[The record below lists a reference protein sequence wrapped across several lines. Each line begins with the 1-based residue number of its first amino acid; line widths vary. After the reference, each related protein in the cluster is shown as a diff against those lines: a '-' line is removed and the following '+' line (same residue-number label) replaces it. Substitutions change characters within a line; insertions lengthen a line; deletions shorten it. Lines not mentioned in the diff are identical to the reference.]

1 MTNFNNDNQKNKTE
15 LANRIAKQSKKVAST
30 YEHLENGFF
39 KIIRI
44 FSSWI
49 DHVIFNPKYTKI
61 VALCLAILLYITVNI
76 NNDDSIFASP
86 LQSSKDISNLSVS
99 AIYNSDVFELSGLPE
114 SVNVTVTGDSAN
126 VTSAVNMG
134 GYIIANLEGLTEGT
148 HQVKLTSEGFN
159 SNVNIKIDPSNAVVT
174 LKKKTTRQFDISYD
188 FINLDKMENIYSL
201 GTPVF
206 EYAKVNVRA
215 SKETLDSITFVK
227 ALIDVTNVTG
237 EFTQKAKI
245 VAYDKNGQ
253 PVNADIVPDEISV
266 TVPVSSPNKVVPIE
280 VEING
285 TLPDNLAIDSISM
298 DQKSVT
304 IYASESVL
312 SKIDK
317 VVVTLDASTISKDT
331 TILRP
336 ISLPSGVNS
345 SNVNQLTLD
354 IKVKEAVTKVIDN
367 VNIYYR
373 NNTNNYKFT
382 PVDGKTTTSVEVSG
396 TLENVESIT
405 ADDIYVSFDMG
416 NARPGVQ
423 EFTLSVD
430 QPSSSLV
437 KYILK
442 DATYSVNVLGETT
455 ETTEDDNINN
465 YSLHTK

>member
-15 LANRIAKQSKKVAST
+15 LANRIAKQSKQVAST

-465 YSLHTK
+465 DNG

>member
-437 KYILK
+437 KYTLK

-465 YSLHTK
+465 DNG

>member
-280 VEING
+280 VEISG

-437 KYILK
+437 KYTLK

-465 YSLHTK
+465 DNG

>member
-76 NNDDSIFASP
+76 NNDDSMFASP

-465 YSLHTK
+465 DNG

>member
-1 MTNFNNDNQKNKTE
+1 
-15 LANRIAKQSKKVAST
+15 
-30 YEHLENGFF
+30 
-39 KIIRI
+39 
-44 FSSWI
+44 
-49 DHVIFNPKYTKI
+49 
-61 VALCLAILLYITVNI
+61 
-76 NNDDSIFASP
+76 
-86 LQSSKDISNLSVS
+86 
-99 AIYNSDVFELSGLPE
+99 
-114 SVNVTVTGDSAN
+114 
-126 VTSAVNMG
+126 MG

-317 VVVTLDASTISKDT
+317 VVVTLDASTISTDT

-465 YSLHTK
+465 DNG

>member
-405 ADDIYVSFDMG
+405 DDDIYVSFDMG

-465 YSLHTK
+465 DNG

>member
-159 SNVNIKIDPSNAVVT
+159 SNVNIKIEPSNAVVT

-437 KYILK
+437 KYTLK

-465 YSLHTK
+465 DNG

>member
-99 AIYNSDVFELSGLPE
+99 AIYNSEVFELSGLPE

-159 SNVNIKIDPSNAVVT
+159 STVNIKIDPSNAVVT

-437 KYILK
+437 KYTLK

-465 YSLHTK
+465 DNG

>member
-354 IKVKEAVTKVIDN
+354 IKVKEEVTKVIDN

-437 KYILK
+437 KYTLK

-465 YSLHTK
+465 DNG

>member
-174 LKKKTTRQFDISYD
+174 LKKKTTRQFVISYD
-188 FINLDKMENIYSL
+188 VINLDKMENIYSL

-465 YSLHTK
+465 DNG

>member
-336 ISLPSGVNS
+336 ISLTSGVNS

-437 KYILK
+437 KYTLK

-465 YSLHTK
+465 DNG

>member
-99 AIYNSDVFELSGLPE
+99 VIYNSDVFELSGLPE

-465 YSLHTK
+465 DNG

>member
-188 FINLDKMENIYSL
+188 FINLDKMENIYTL

-465 YSLHTK
+465 DNG

>member
-245 VAYDKNGQ
+245 VA
-253 PVNADIVPDEISV
+253 
-266 TVPVSSPNKVVPIE
+266 
-280 VEING
+280 
-285 TLPDNLAIDSISM
+285 
-298 DQKSVT
+298 
-304 IYASESVL
+304 
-312 SKIDK
+312 
-317 VVVTLDASTISKDT
+317 
-331 TILRP
+331 
-336 ISLPSGVNS
+336 
-345 SNVNQLTLD
+345 
-354 IKVKEAVTKVIDN
+354 
-367 VNIYYR
+367 
-373 NNTNNYKFT
+373 
-382 PVDGKTTTSVEVSG
+382 
-396 TLENVESIT
+396 
-405 ADDIYVSFDMG
+405 
-416 NARPGVQ
+416 
-423 EFTLSVD
+423 
-430 QPSSSLV
+430 
-437 KYILK
+437 
-442 DATYSVNVLGETT
+442 
-455 ETTEDDNINN
+455 
-465 YSLHTK
+465 

>member
-30 YEHLENGFF
+30 YEHLENGIF

-159 SNVNIKIDPSNAVVT
+159 SNVNIKIDPSNAVIT

-280 VEING
+280 VEISG

-437 KYILK
+437 KYTLK

-465 YSLHTK
+465 DNG

>member
-30 YEHLENGFF
+30 YEHLENGIF

-285 TLPDNLAIDSISM
+285 TLPDNLAIDSLSM

-405 ADDIYVSFDMG
+405 ADDIYVSFDMV

-437 KYILK
+437 KYTLK

-465 YSLHTK
+465 DNG

>member
-30 YEHLENGFF
+30 YEHLENGIF

-285 TLPDNLAIDSISM
+285 TLPDNMAIDSISM

-437 KYILK
+437 KYTLK

-465 YSLHTK
+465 DNG

>member
-30 YEHLENGFF
+30 YEHLENGIF

-280 VEING
+280 VEISG

-437 KYILK
+437 KYTLK

-465 YSLHTK
+465 DNG

>member
-1 MTNFNNDNQKNKTE
+1 M
-15 LANRIAKQSKKVAST
+15 
-30 YEHLENGFF
+30 
-39 KIIRI
+39 
-44 FSSWI
+44 
-49 DHVIFNPKYTKI
+49 
-61 VALCLAILLYITVNI
+61 
-76 NNDDSIFASP
+76 
-86 LQSSKDISNLSVS
+86 
-99 AIYNSDVFELSGLPE
+99 
-114 SVNVTVTGDSAN
+114 
-126 VTSAVNMG
+126 
-134 GYIIANLEGLTEGT
+134 
-148 HQVKLTSEGFN
+148 
-159 SNVNIKIDPSNAVVT
+159 T
-174 LKKKTTRQFDISYD
+174 LKKITSRQFEIGYD

-465 YSLHTK
+465 DNG

>member
-373 NNTNNYKFT
+373 NNTNNYNDK
-382 PVDGKTTTSVEVSG
+382 P
-396 TLENVESIT
+396 
-405 ADDIYVSFDMG
+405 AY
-416 NARPGVQ
+416 RR
-423 EFTLSVD
+423 
-430 QPSSSLV
+430 
-437 KYILK
+437 
-442 DATYSVNVLGETT
+442 
-455 ETTEDDNINN
+455 
-465 YSLHTK
+465 

>member
-159 SNVNIKIDPSNAVVT
+159 SNVNIKIDPSNAVIT

-437 KYILK
+437 KYTLK

-465 YSLHTK
+465 DNG

>member
-30 YEHLENGFF
+30 YEHLENGIF

-280 VEING
+280 VEISG
-285 TLPDNLAIDSISM
+285 TLPDNMAIDSISM

-437 KYILK
+437 KYTLK

-465 YSLHTK
+465 DNG

>member
-114 SVNVTVTGDSAN
+114 NVNVTVTGDSAN

-437 KYILK
+437 KYTLK

-465 YSLHTK
+465 DNG

>member
-159 SNVNIKIDPSNAVVT
+159 SNVNNKIDPSNAVVT

-465 YSLHTK
+465 DNG

>member
-1 MTNFNNDNQKNKTE
+1 MTNFKDDNQKNKTE

-30 YEHLENGFF
+30 YEYLENGLL

-61 VALCLAILLYITVNI
+61 VALCLAILLYVTVNI
-76 NNDDSIFASP
+76 NNDESMFASP
-86 LQSSKDISNLSVS
+86 LQSSKDISNVNVS

-114 SVNVTVTGDSAN
+114 TVNVTVTGDSAN

-134 GYIIANLEGLTEGT
+134 GYVVANLEGLTEGT
-148 HQVKLTSEGFN
+148 HQVKLTSEGYN

-227 ALIDVTNVTG
+227 ALIDVTGVAG

-280 VEING
+280 VEISGSLNDG
-285 TLPDNLAIDSISM
+285 LAIDSISM

-317 VVVTLDASTISKDT
+317 VIVTLDASTISKDT

-345 SNVNQLTLD
+345 SNINQLTLD
-354 IKVKEAVTKVIDN
+354 IKVGEAVTKVIDN

-382 PVDGKTTTSVEVSG
+382 PVDGKTTTSIEVSG
-396 TLENVESIT
+396 TSENVESIT
-405 ADDIYVSFDMG
+405 ADDIYVSFDMA

-423 EFTLSVD
+423 EFTLSVE

-437 KYILK
+437 KYTLK

-455 ETTEDDNINN
+455 DSEDNNISDDNG
-465 YSLHTK
+465 